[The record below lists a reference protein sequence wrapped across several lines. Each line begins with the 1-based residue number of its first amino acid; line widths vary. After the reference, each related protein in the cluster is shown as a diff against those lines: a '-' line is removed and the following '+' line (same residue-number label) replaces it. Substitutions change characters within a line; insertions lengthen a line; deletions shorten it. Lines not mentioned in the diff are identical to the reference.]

1 MKHPDTYAK
10 REHLRNRNYRAAFA
24 SPEARAWA
32 AALTPAQ
39 RERAEALGL
48 LKPCIDPAPGDNSI
62 DTLPCALEPRAEDKR
77 SANEIPLPIRQ
88 RMNAT
93 TAHPVWR
100 RLFGDDE
107 TRYGEMLYAYLQSS
121 GHPALRW
128 ACLCYLMG
136 QGTCATHAQ
145 EMHMSRQAF
154 HYHVRTLEKQLGLPP
169 QGNQRSDNARKSY
182 RAANRKKG

>member
-77 SANEIPLPIRQ
+77 SANEIPLPLHKRL
-88 RMNAT
+88 MAAK
-93 TAHPVWR
+93 AHPAWR
-100 RLFGDDE
+100 NLLGDDE
-107 TRYGEMLYAYLQSS
+107 SHHGTMLQAFVMSS
-121 GHPALRW
+121 GQPKLCW
-128 ACLCYLMG
+128 ACLCYLAG
-136 QGTCATHAQ
+136 SGTCESHAQ
-145 EMHMSRQAF
+145 SLGMSKQAF

-169 QGNQRSDNARKSY
+169 QGNQRSEAARQSY
-182 RAANRKKG
+182 RLANRKKA